1 MKWLVAVALLVG
13 GLYAGYAAA
22 YPSHVYRYRMTIDVD
37 TPAGV
42 KSGASVLEVKTIQYP
57 SWVTLGANNH
67 STTVRGEAVF
77 VDLGNGRNLV
87 ALLALDRHAA
97 DGRASLFA
105 PRSFFAIVEGNPFNV
120 KWTRELSSMAGRRV
134 YAGNKRPTLVTFADP
149 KNPATVREVAFDNPQ
164 DVLGPDIRSVSA
176 WIDLTKD
183 PVTESLEAK
192 LPWISRFEA
201 AEAAWRV
208 IRQGKGSGGAPLQI
222 FKLRGE

>member
-1 MKWLVAVALLVG
+1 
-13 GLYAGYAAA
+13 
-22 YPSHVYRYRMTIDVD
+22 
-37 TPAGV
+37 
-42 KSGASVLEVKTIQYP
+42 
-57 SWVTLGANNH
+57 
-67 STTVRGEAVF
+67 
-77 VDLGNGRNLV
+77 
-87 ALLALDRHAA
+87 
-97 DGRASLFA
+97 
-105 PRSFFAIVEGNPFNV
+105 
-120 KWTRELSSMAGRRV
+120 MAGRRV